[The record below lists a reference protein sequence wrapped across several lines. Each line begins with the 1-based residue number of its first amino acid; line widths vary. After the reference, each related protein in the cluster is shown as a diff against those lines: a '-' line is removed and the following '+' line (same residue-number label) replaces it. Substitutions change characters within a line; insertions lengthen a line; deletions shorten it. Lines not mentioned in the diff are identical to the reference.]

1 MSGKVCSKTM
11 KLHKKILSLTVAVA
25 ALTATPSVA
34 YGQDATTEQSSTS
47 LESVASSTLPTK
59 EPSATGE
66 DAKKD
71 VSFRFTPI
79 DDDVKEDIF
88 KNRPG
93 STGESSKKK
102 DSESSSTKKTSTSK
116 TTKTTE
122 TRRDGTRTRT
132 TVTVTVKA
140 EPSDEDLIYPPE
152 WDGYVDDEISGVE
165 GVDTGSGV
173 DLLSLDLGEASDAAK
188 EAVKRAYEQLGTPY
202 VWGGTKLSDP
212 HTANGGMDCSG
223 LTQGIYAQSGVSIP
237 RVTYQQI
244 NTGVAVPVAQI
255 QPGDLVFYNNT
266 GHVAIYVGN
275 GEVIHAPQ
283 TGDVV
288 KVSPL
293 NMMPVEAIKRVA

>member
-25 ALTATPSVA
+25 TLTATPSVA

-122 TRRDGTRTRT
+122 TQRDGTRTRT
-132 TVTVTVKA
+132 TVTVTVEA

-275 GEVIHAPQ
+275 GDVIHAPQ

-288 KVSPL
+288 KVAPL
-293 NMMPVEAIKRVA
+293 NMMPVEAIRRVA

>member
-1 MSGKVCSKTM
+1 M
-11 KLHKKILSLTVAVA
+11 KLHKRILSITVAVA

-47 LESVASSTLPTK
+47 LKSVASSTLPTK
-59 EPSATGE
+59 ETSATGE

-102 DSESSSTKKTSTSK
+102 DNESSSTKKTSTSKTTK

-132 TVTVTVKA
+132 TVTVTVEA

-188 EAVKRAYEQLGTPY
+188 EAVKHAYEQLGTPY

-244 NTGVAVPVAQI
+244 NTGIAVPVAQI

-293 NMMPVEAIKRVA
+293 NMMPVEAIRRVA